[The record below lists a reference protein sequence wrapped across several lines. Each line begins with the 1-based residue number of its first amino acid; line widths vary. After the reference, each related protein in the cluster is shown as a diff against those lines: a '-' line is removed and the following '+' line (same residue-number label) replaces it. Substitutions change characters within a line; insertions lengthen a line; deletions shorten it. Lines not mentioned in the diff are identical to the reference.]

1 VLTDSFT
8 RLLSV
13 ALCPREY
20 TVNFKPG
27 QKCVRTASFDDRR
40 HRVSNCPIRRA
51 QPLSIV
57 PSRRAHAGQRVMRR
71 RALSGRA
78 HRPEP
83 SPAVPS
89 HHGPRA
95 VGRARITLW
104 RTDRAT
110 FISRVA
116 LASTTH
122 PCKPHTHASHHRAPL
137 HRAPHRASR
146 SIASYCTVFIVY
158 CIASYCIEC
167 K

>member
-1 VLTDSFT
+1 MLTDSFT

-27 QKCVRTASFDDRR
+27 QNCVRTASFDDRR
-40 HRVSNCPIRRA
+40 HRVSSCPIRRA
-51 QPLSIV
+51 QPSCLAVV
-57 PSRRAHAGQRVMRR
+57 PMQASASCVVAPSVV
-71 RALSGRA
+71 APS
-78 HRPEP
+78 EP

-95 VGRARITLW
+95 VGRDRITLW

-146 SIASYCTVFIVY
+146 FPEYCFILYRIY
-158 CIASYCIEC
+158 CILYCFILY
-167 K
+167 